1 MFIVGEQHG
10 TRDHDGHTP
19 PKHSLPTETHRAIP
33 IYHRSLP
40 PAGGFHSKSVPIIVA
55 FSPYSRAHYL
65 FGPLLTG
72 RLSLPTALR
81 L

>member
-1 MFIVGEQHG
+1 MFIVGEQRG

-19 PKHSLPTETHRAIP
+19 PKHSLPTEAHRAIP

-40 PAGGFHSKSVPIIVA
+40 PAGAKSVPIIA
-55 FSPYSRAHYL
+55 TFSPYSRAHYL
-65 FGPLLTG
+65 FRPLVTG